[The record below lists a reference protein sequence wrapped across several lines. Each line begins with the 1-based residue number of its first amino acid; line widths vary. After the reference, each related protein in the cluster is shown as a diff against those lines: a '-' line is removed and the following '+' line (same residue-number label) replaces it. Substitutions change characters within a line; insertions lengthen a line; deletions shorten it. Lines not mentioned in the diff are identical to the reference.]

1 MLRFCG
7 KNFVDRNEGY
17 NVDVS
22 GRIQMSGEGTWQEG
36 KECFRRGEN
45 QELLTLQMVS
55 VLDAEEEIF
64 CYGWQDAEANREL
77 RMLKELEEIPDVI
90 SFHTVFPDIK
100 EVVVCGCNELAYYF
114 VKYLEKCSIPVF
126 VIGRYWEYFGY
137 QSIGETDD
145 DTGRMVIMAES
156 VLDGKADLFQKAVRS
171 ISPSFECI
179 DKVYEANVLA
189 GRVKNTVGG
198 N

>member
-17 NVDVS
+17 NVDVI

-64 CYGWQDAEANREL
+64 CYGWQDAEAN
-77 RMLKELEEIPDVI
+77 
-90 SFHTVFPDIK
+90 
-100 EVVVCGCNELAYYF
+100 
-114 VKYLEKCSIPVF
+114 SIPVF